1 MSGIIPSHI
10 VEQVRSASDIVDVVS
25 GYLSLRQKGKNY
37 FGICPFHTEKTPSFS
52 VNSELQ
58 IFHCFGCHAGGNV
71 FTFIIRMESVTFPEA
86 IRLLAQRAGIVIP
99 ESDSQASQVREKE
112 ALFFANNFAC
122 DYYHKLLLEHTEAR
136 AAREYLAQRG
146 IDNAIIQEFRL
157 GYALQA
163 WDGLLKAAQAKNLS
177 VEVLAKAGLIL
188 PKKSGDGFYD
198 RFRGRVMFPIFNLAG
213 QVVGFGARRIIEEDS
228 PKYINSPE
236 TDIYQKRMIL
246 YGLAQ
251 TRQDI
256 RSADY
261 AIMVEGYTDLMSMFY
276 HGIRNVVASSGT
288 ALTPE
293 QAKLLRRYTS
303 NVLILYDADSAG
315 AIATVRGADILIQNG
330 LEVKVSRLPQG
341 HDPDSYVRTQGV
353 EAVRTLLDQAVPLMD
368 FKINQLQQ
376 DGQFQNPEKKA
387 QSIRLLLQSITL
399 VEDRIRKMFMVKDLA
414 ERFKMAETILWNE
427 IQRLE
432 RKPQPTTGQKDPQ
445 PIQKQPLQVST
456 RLKLAEQNL
465 LTTLIQR
472 PELIRFTMK
481 VLASDEIQQ
490 PQVRALVE
498 TLYERA
504 LRGESILPSDI
515 NRFMDDVELA
525 KIISDALLRQETAI
539 QVQEKM
545 IEDCVVVIKK
555 ARISAQ
561 IDQIRE
567 QIRTAQLNNEDP
579 SAFIH
584 QWQNLRDQLQWI
596 ERRQFIFRD
605 EEPNT

>member
-10 VEQVRSASDIVDVVS
+10 VDQVRSASDVVEVIS

-37 FGICPFHTEKTPSFS
+37 FGICPFHAEKTPSFS
-52 VNSELQ
+52 VNPELQ

-71 FTFIIRMESVTFPEA
+71 FSFIMRIESVTFPEA
-86 IRLLAQRAGIVIP
+86 IRLLAQRAGIEIP
-99 ESDSQASQVREKE
+99 ETDGASNQVREKE
-112 ALFFANNFAC
+112 ALFFANNLAC
-122 DYYHKLLLEHTEAR
+122 DWFHQLLREHPEAR
-136 AAREYLAQRG
+136 SAREYLAQRG
-146 IDNAIIQEFRL
+146 IDSAIVQEFKL
-157 GYALQA
+157 GYSLQA
-163 WDGLLKAAQAKNLS
+163 WDGLLKMAQAKNLS
-177 VEVLAKAGLIL
+177 PEVLSKAGLIM

-198 RFRGRVMFPIFNLAG
+198 RFRGRVMFPIFNLAN

-261 AIMVEGYTDLMSMFY
+261 AIMVEGYTDLMSMF
-276 HGIRNVVASSGT
+276 HQGIRNVVASSGT
-288 ALTPE
+288 ALTQE
-293 QAKLLRRYTS
+293 QAKLLRRYTT

-341 HDPDSYVRTQGV
+341 HDPDSYVRAKGV
-353 EAVRTLLDQAVPLMD
+353 AAVQTLLAQAVPLME
-368 FKINQLQQ
+368 FKIKQLEQ

-387 QSIRLLLQSITL
+387 QSIRSLLQSIAL
-399 VEDRIRKMFMVKDLA
+399 VEDRIRKMFMVKELA
-414 ERFKMAETILWNE
+414 ERFKMAEPVLWNE

-432 RKPQPTTGQKDPQ
+432 KHPMPKIVPKESSPNPTQSAIV
-445 PIQKQPLQVST
+445 PI

-465 LTTLIQR
+465 LATLIQR
-472 PELIRFTMK
+472 PELIRFAMK
-481 VLASDEIQQ
+481 VLASDEIRQ
-490 PQVRALVE
+490 PQVRDLVE
-498 TLYERA
+498 RLYERT
-504 LRGESILPSDI
+504 LQGERLVPAEI
-515 NRFMDDVELA
+515 NRYMDDMELG
-525 KIISDALLRQETAI
+525 KIISDAILHQEAALE
-539 QVQEKM
+539 VQEKM
-545 IEDCVVVIKK
+545 IADCVVVIKK

-567 QIRTAQLNNEDP
+567 QIRTAQLKNEDP
-579 SAFIH
+579 SEFIQ
-584 QWQNLRDQLQWI
+584 QWQKLRAQLQWI
-596 ERRQFIFRD
+596 ESRQFIFPD
-605 EEPNT
+605 QEGDQ